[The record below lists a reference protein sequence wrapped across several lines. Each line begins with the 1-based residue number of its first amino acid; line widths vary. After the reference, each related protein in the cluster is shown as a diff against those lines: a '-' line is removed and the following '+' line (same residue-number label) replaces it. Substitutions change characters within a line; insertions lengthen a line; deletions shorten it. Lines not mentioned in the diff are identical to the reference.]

1 MIAMQDN
8 FPKLTPEEYFEWE
21 AKQEL
26 RYEYLDGE
34 VYAMSGGTVNH
45 GQIAGNSIILLGN
58 YLRGSGC
65 RVLTSDVRIKIQKS
79 TKFVYPD
86 ISVSC
91 DDRDKNATQFISYP
105 CLIVEVLSPSTE
117 AYDRGKKFNWYRQSD
132 SLQDYILVNADKIEI
147 DLYERLDGDKWK
159 INTYVEGD
167 LIELKSINL
176 TFSIEQLYEGI
187 TFSDDLLSL

>member
-1 MIAMQDN
+1 MIDMQDS
-8 FPKLTPEEYFEWE
+8 FPKLTPEAYFEWE

-26 RYEYLDGE
+26 CYEYLDGE
-34 VYAMSGGTVNH
+34 VYAMSGRTVNH
-45 GQIAGNSIILLGN
+45 GQIASNSIVLLGSH
-58 YLRGSGC
+58 LRGSGC
-65 RVLTSDVRIKIQKS
+65 RVLTSDVRIKIQRS
-79 TKFVYPD
+79 AKFVYPD

-132 SLQDYILVNADKIEI
+132 SLQDYVLVNADKIEI
-147 DLYERLDGDKWK
+147 DLYQRLDGDKWK

-167 LIELKSINL
+167 LIELKGINL
-176 TFSIEQLYEGI
+176 TFSIAQLYEGI
-187 TFSDDLLSL
+187 TFSDDLLSG